1 MTTLTVGMAQLLMPA
16 FAGER
21 IEAPGPGSESWL
33 SWPGLVSATA
43 LRVAGAGLTSQ
54 PRATL
59 IALSGLLAWVG
70 LVAFA
75 AGLLRASLS
84 QQPRYAAS
92 SGGGA

>member
-1 MTTLTVGMAQLLMPA
+1 LA
-16 FAGER
+16 FA
-21 IEAPGPGSESWL
+21 IAAPAL
-33 SWPGLVSATA
+33 SLGIGLTLLVSATA

-75 AGLLRASLS
+75 AGLLRAALS
-84 QQPRYAAS
+84 QQRRKTVAAAPS
-92 SGGGA
+92 A